1 MPCLRA
7 AGPKRDVRSRVFWW
21 HLTHAGHRA
30 IADSQAAA
38 CRLQFTE
45 NGMNRKKHISSFLG
59 SVLAVAIVMS
69 VQTAHAQTCST
80 SAQPKLSVRVAG
92 AGTVTSSPA
101 GISCIGGTCA
111 NTFSLNSAIVLSATP
126 NAGAAF
132 VGWGGNCQGISGS
145 TAILMSASQ
154 TCTAVFE
161 AAGNYRTLFVATT
174 GNDTT
179 GDGTEARPWKTIR
192 VGIGKMLSGD
202 TLVVKAGTYSG
213 LPNFINGIPSGTALR
228 ASRVVAE
235 RPLDVRIQ
243 STTTLNYYDTQLQI
257 NGNYVNVDGFIFD
270 MSGTN
275 DPPNI
280 ADIEGSFNKVTR
292 SIFKRSGDID
302 AYGGLLYNGGNDNL
316 FEDLAG
322 VGACRYCFVQGGPSA
337 STQRNIWRRI
347 VGRFDYSN
355 SQQPKATFATYGN
368 DGNLNVRDHLYQN
381 VIAIEGQNPGTL
393 GGTEEKY
400 GGFYTPKNTAN
411 VRLQGSMVIKEG
423 VGNAGIFIREF
434 NSLNSASHTVIWD
447 LPGSNPAAIGLLSA
461 YGANL
466 TIGGSIP
473 GTGAELSSPASAS
486 LIKPPSPPATLL
498 NNTPGAIILKRYG
511 GTGTRWGDPGFD
523 ELSNEDLWP
532 WPLQDRIKL
541 VFAEANPVPAGNSP
555 ATNNTKRGFAAD
567 GTGIYGGP
575 ITLTSYIW
583 EYLGSICPRAICP

>member
-1 MPCLRA
+1 M
-7 AGPKRDVRSRVFWW
+7 S
-21 HLTHAGHRA
+21 T
-30 IADSQAAA
+30 
-38 CRLQFTE
+38 
-45 NGMNRKKHISSFLG
+45 KKHILLFLG
-59 SVLAVAIVMS
+59 SVLFISLS
-69 VQTAHAQTCST
+69 VLGNGAHAQVCST
-80 SAQPKLSVRVAG
+80 SAQPLLSVRIAG
-92 AGTVTSSPA
+92 AGTVTSSPG
-101 GISCIGGTCA
+101 GISCTSGSCA
-111 NTFSLNSAIVLSATP
+111 NTFAANSGVVLSAMP
-126 NAGAAF
+126 SAGAAF
-132 VGWGGNCQGISGS
+132 VGWGGNCQGLGS
-145 TAILMSASQ
+145 TVAVLMSASHA
-154 TCTAVFE
+154 CTAVFE

-174 GNDTT
+174 GSDTT
-179 GDGTEARPWKTIR
+179 GDGSEARPWKTIR
-192 VGIGKMLSGD
+192 TGIGKMLSGD
-202 TLVVKAGTYSG
+202 TLVVKVGTYSG
-213 LPNFINGIPSGTALR
+213 LPNFINGIPNGTALR

-235 RPLDVRIQ
+235 RPLEVRIQ
-243 STTTLNYYDTQLQI
+243 STTTLNYYDTQLQV
-257 NGNYVNVDGFIFD
+257 NGNYINVDGFVFD
-270 MSGTN
+270 MAGTN

-280 ADIEGSFNKVTR
+280 ADVEGSFVKITR

-322 VGACRYCFVQGGPSA
+322 AGACRYCFVQGGPTA
-337 STQRNIWRRI
+337 STQRNIWRRV

-368 DGNLNVRDHLYQN
+368 DSNLNVRDHLYQN
-381 VIAIEGQNPGTL
+381 VIAIDGQNPGRL

-411 VRLQGSMVIKEG
+411 VRLQGSMVLNEG

-466 TIGGSIP
+466 TIGGSVP
-473 GTGAELSSPASAS
+473 GIATELASPATASLLKPSSP
-486 LIKPPSPPATLL
+486 PGVLL

-511 GTGTRWGDPGFD
+511 GTGTRWGEPGFD

-532 WPLQDRIKL
+532 WPFQDRIKL
-541 VFAEANPVPAGNSP
+541 VFAEANAVPPGNSP

-583 EYLGSICPRAICP
+583 EYLGTICPRAICP